1 MMSPEQ
7 QRSEVLLRLS
17 QAVGTLSGAMDHR
30 LALGTRANVGY
41 SLTGAR
47 DSTAVAAV
55 KGGLVVQ
62 NKAVHAAGDCI
73 FDADP
78 GIARI
83 ILSAAKFDPAMRS
96 AAVIRY
102 SHNLP
107 EVLEEM
113 FLECCTVD
121 RHRQPAG
128 ISTMDWG
135 VASCCKE
142 GVPEAVIDPGSSPD
156 TAAIY
161 LFGETPGDVT
171 GNIIMLSNRIIPIE
185 L

>member
-7 QRSEVLLRLS
+7 QRSEVILRLS

-30 LALGTRANVGY
+30 LALGAHANVGY
-41 SLTGAR
+41 ALTGAR
-47 DSTAVAAV
+47 DSTGVAAV
-55 KGGLVVQ
+55 KGGLGVQ
-62 NKAVHAAGDCI
+62 NEVVRAAGDCV

-78 GIARI
+78 LIARV

-102 SHNLP
+102 SDKLP
-107 EVLEEM
+107 DVLEDM
-113 FLECCTVD
+113 FIECCTVD
-121 RHRQPAG
+121 RCRQPAG

-135 VASCCKE
+135 VASCCKD

-156 TAAIY
+156 TSAIY

-171 GNIIMLSNRIIPIE
+171 GNIIMLSNRIIHIE